1 MNMRKRGLLL
11 GLLLFVCMAVPRCF
25 AQNQPEQVKTIFSF
39 KNELGI
45 TDDQELKLKA
55 LLYDEQNFIDGQN
68 NTLKELGAQLNQLI
82 EKNADMAA
90 IKSKL
95 EEMSRI
101 QVDISYRNIEDSRK
115 VAEILTPQ
123 QLTQWRSIQKKYSA
137 QAQPK

>member
-1 MNMRKRGLLL
+1 MRKRGLLL

-123 QLTQWRSIQKKYSA
+123 QLAQWRSIQKKYSA